1 MLIGKRVIGEEVVEE
16 IIKEITRK
24 KELRNLSEEF
34 VRDLLYTFLNSRQ
47 QAAAY
52 LSGTPTKKQ
61 IKTPANKPTKKP
73 TKKSA
78 QYKSIIKQIRAQ
90 LHKFYGQYR
99 GRADAQ
105 RLHELVE
112 RLRAGRI
119 VDQHI
124 LRDILALN
132 ASTKERL
139 SFYDQLYEKLFQVTG
154 LPTTIIDLGCG
165 LNPFSIPWLYAG
177 GPIAKLHYYA
187 YDINED
193 EIALL
198 KEFFDCLHSA
208 HRNFKGNVEVLDA
221 RHWEKLLRL
230 PKADLCLLW
239 KMTDVIDR
247 GKGHRATEAVINSV
261 PARWVIVS
269 FPTKTLSGKRMNFPE
284 KKWVELM
291 CGRLGYQY
299 AILKFSAEVFYLIK
313 K

>member
-1 MLIGKRVIGEEVVEE
+1 MLIGKRVIEEEVVEE

-34 VRDLLYTFLNSRQ
+34 VRDLLYTFLNAQ
-47 QAAAY
+47 QRAAAY
-52 LSGTPTKKQ
+52 LSGTPAKKQ
-61 IKTPANKPTKKP
+61 LRTPAKKP

-78 QYKSIIKQIRAQ
+78 QYRAIIKQIRAQ

-112 RLRAGRI
+112 RLLAGRI

-139 SFYDQLYEKLFQVTG
+139 SSYDQLYEKLFQVTG
-154 LPTTIIDLGCG
+154 ISTTRPLTIIDLGCG

-177 GPIAKLHYYA
+177 GPMAKLRYYA
-187 YDINED
+187 YDLNED
-193 EIALL
+193 EVALL
-198 KEFFDCLHSA
+198 GEFFDYLHSA
-208 HRNFKGNVEVLDA
+208 HRNFKGKAEVLDA
-221 RHWEKLLRL
+221 RHLEELLDF
-230 PKADLCLLW
+230 PKADLCFLW
-239 KMTDVIDR
+239 KMTDVLDR

-269 FPTKTLSGKRMNFPE
+269 FPTKTLSGQRMNFPE
-284 KKWVELM
+284 KKWVGLM
-291 CGRLGYQY
+291 CRRLGYQY
-299 AILKFSAEVFYLIK
+299 AVLKFPTEVFYLIK